1 MRCHGN
7 KVSTI
12 NGVIFLSLFSLP
24 GFFSPPQNPSNII
37 KHSHHGS
44 PCNAT
49 EGSKEIPVKKMFVK
63 FVQGPFTFK
72 TRKEKC
78 GRVTFTCNGCQK
90 FNYFLFML
98 AWVERVGNDLE
109 NNV

>member
-1 MRCHGN
+1 M
-7 KVSTI
+7 STI
-12 NGVIFLSLFSLP
+12 NCVIFLSLFSLP
-24 GFFSPPQNPSNII
+24 GYFSPPQNPSNII

-49 EGSKEIPVKKMFVK
+49 EGSKEIPVKKVFVK